1 MIFDAERIGLVFWM
15 VQDIDPPRKEPAVV
29 VERLGLNEDIRPGL
43 LGIRDDLERG
53 NFENIPTLRALPTR
67 HRSGKDVRETE

>member
-29 VERLGLNEDIRPGL
+29 VERLGLDQHIRPRL
-43 LGIRDDLERG
+43 LRICDDLERG
-53 NFENIPTLRALPTR
+53 NLENILTLRALPAR